1 MPPMT
6 IEIIQTV
13 TAVPRTLVTIET
25 LSPFRAVPPRTEIE
39 IGHLVGATVD
49 TLDALVAETRTLDA
63 DGTITET
70 VTTDGPVATA
80 MPGPGTLARTEIT
93 VGPRTLDDLTRTE
106 GGHPPPLGNYALHAT
121 VRTTRSVNALKRLA
135 LIVTK

>member
-13 TAVPRTLVTIET
+13 TAVPRTLVTTET
-25 LSPFRAVPPRTEIE
+25 LSPFHTVPPRTEIE
-39 IGHLVGATVD
+39 IGHPVGAI
-49 TLDALVAETRTLDA
+49 DA
-63 DGTITET
+63 DGMIIET

-80 MPGPGTLARTEIT
+80 MPGPGTLARTEMT
-93 VGPRTLDDLTRTE
+93 VGPRTLDGLTRTE

-121 VRTTRSVNALKRLA
+121 VRTTRSVNALERLA
-135 LIVTK
+135 LTVTK

>member
-25 LSPFRAVPPRTEIE
+25 LSPFHTVPPRTEIE
-39 IGHLVGATVD
+39 IGHPVGAI
-49 TLDALVAETRTLDA
+49 DA
-63 DGTITET
+63 DGMIIET

-80 MPGPGTLARTEIT
+80 MPGLGILARTEMTIS
-93 VGPRTLDDLTRTE
+93 PRTLDSLTRTE
-106 GGHPPPLGNYALHAT
+106 GGGHPPPLGNYALHAT
-121 VRTTRSVNALKRLA
+121 VRTTRSVNALERLA
-135 LIVTK
+135 LTVTK